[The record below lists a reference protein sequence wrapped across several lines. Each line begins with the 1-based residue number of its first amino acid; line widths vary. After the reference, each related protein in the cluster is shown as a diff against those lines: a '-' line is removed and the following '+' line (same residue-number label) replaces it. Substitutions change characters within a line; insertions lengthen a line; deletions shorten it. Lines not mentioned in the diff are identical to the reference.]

1 MVFLSV
7 KASMFDH
14 FEVSTGLPVSP
25 GERRH
30 KITLP
35 LLLVSS
41 ALFSLLH
48 IFIAYRTRCQ
58 ARRKLSFDRLD
69 MGSSARKMS
78 MTLYQHVPRVSSPTY
93 SRTNDL
99 ERNVMINPLQDDDKD
114 VPAYLLADYNSLFM
128 DLKGLSIHYKLVE
141 VGTYTE
147 VSFKGPYE
155 RDELPQYS
163 QSLTS
168 ENSSNVMTAWNP
180 LVRSSTTGSMHLS
193 VQVPLLSGYAGDDYS
208 VYGSTSWRNGPATL
222 NGWQA
227 ILQET
232 HQGSGVASTVPFVNG
247 DFDGN
252 SPGVI
257 FIHGFGGGVFSWRH
271 VMATVAREVGCR
283 VVAFDRPGWGLT
295 SRPQRSEWE
304 PKGLSNPYELQT
316 QVDLLFA
323 FCQRLGFTS
332 VVLVGHSDGGVLAL
346 MAAAMALESRDSIQ
360 VRVEGVVLVGVSF
373 DKETVSSTAR
383 VLLQTRLG
391 RHMLRPL
398 LRSEIAQVTTRRAW
412 HDASKLTSE
421 TLDFYKAPLRVEN
434 WDKAMSEVC
443 KATSATAVLS
453 TSSAAEL
460 VRCVSNLPVLVV
472 AGSKDNLVPIKT
484 TQSLA
489 SQLPNSRLVLV
500 PNCGHL
506 PHEECPDALL
516 SAMIP
521 FMTKHLH
528 SNAVH
533 PVSRSGL

>member
-141 VGTYTE
+141 DGTYTE

-247 DFDGN
+247 DSDGN

-316 QVDLLFA
+316 QVFKCIPYTMLIIVFVVLTGLLENVKHIMVFDTIVSNGAGGFA
-323 FCQRLGFTS
+323 FR
-332 VVLVGHSDGGVLAL
+332 
-346 MAAAMALESRDSIQ
+346 
-360 VRVEGVVLVGVSF
+360 
-373 DKETVSSTAR
+373 
-383 VLLQTRLG
+383 
-391 RHMLRPL
+391 
-398 LRSEIAQVTTRRAW
+398 
-412 HDASKLTSE
+412 
-421 TLDFYKAPLRVEN
+421 
-434 WDKAMSEVC
+434 
-443 KATSATAVLS
+443 
-453 TSSAAEL
+453 
-460 VRCVSNLPVLVV
+460 
-472 AGSKDNLVPIKT
+472 
-484 TQSLA
+484 
-489 SQLPNSRLVLV
+489 
-500 PNCGHL
+500 
-506 PHEECPDALL
+506 LL
-516 SAMIP
+516 SEARLY
-521 FMTKHLH
+521 FGC
-528 SNAVH
+528 SCG
-533 PVSRSGL
+533 SF